1 MKHQPD
7 IIWSLK
13 IGHLRIIFIVNNDKT
28 LFYSRKQ
35 NKSLILSFLDDR
47 IKKQLGFLCL
57 IFFSQIISF
66 SLRYKLPPLC
76 GMDRWRNWYRFFFIY
91 LIRGFLFKIF
101 LYKNLIDYQELQ
113 RPTMYALREM
123 IQPIF
128 LISVCQKLF
137 ATVVPLSISSK
148 YSMVAPINLI
158 VSVHHFSNEFNIS
171 SRISRHIVINVL
183 IMSYSI
189 CFKF

>member
-76 GMDRWRNWYRFFFIY
+76 GMDRWRNWYRFFLFIWFEVFC
-91 LIRGFLFKIF
+91 LRFFCTTIWLTIRICRDLQCMHWEKWSNQFSLSVCAKNVLLLLFLWVLQPNTQWLLQSIWLFQCII
-101 LYKNLIDYQELQ
+101 LAMNLIFHPVY
-113 RPTMYALREM
+113 P
-123 IQPIF
+123 
-128 LISVCQKLF
+128 
-137 ATVVPLSISSK
+137 
-148 YSMVAPINLI
+148 
-158 VSVHHFSNEFNIS
+158 
-171 SRISRHIVINVL
+171 VIL
-183 IMSYSI
+183 LLMS
-189 CFKF
+189 